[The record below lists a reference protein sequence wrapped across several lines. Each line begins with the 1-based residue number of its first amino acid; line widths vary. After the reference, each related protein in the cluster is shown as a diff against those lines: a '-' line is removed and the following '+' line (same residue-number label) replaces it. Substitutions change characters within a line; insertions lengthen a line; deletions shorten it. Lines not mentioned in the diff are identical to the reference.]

1 MFVAMMDSESRT
13 WVALGKTEA
22 EAKNAIL
29 AEWNELQRK
38 MEDNRWMRDFDR
50 GGGFY
55 YDTAEDLE
63 EDYQITVVELKAGEC
78 QHW

>member
-1 MFVAMMDSESRT
+1 MYVAMMDSESRT

-29 AEWNELQRK
+29 TAWNEHQQT
-38 MEDNRWMRDFDR
+38 MESNRWMRDFEND
-50 GGGFY
+50 GGFY
-55 YDTAEDLE
+55 YETAEDLE

>member
-1 MFVAMMDSESRT
+1 MYVAMMDSESST

-29 AEWNELQRK
+29 TEWNELQRK
-38 MEDNRWMRDFDR
+38 MEDNGWMRDYPHE
-50 GGGFY
+50 GGFF

-63 EDYQITVVELKAGEC
+63 EDYQITVVRLNAGEC